1 MKSILYTQQIHIL
14 TLCIKFHQVKHYIHL
29 KIPIYKKLENLL
41 HDFMLYTRNFLHE
54 MESKY
59 CIMGS
64 INQDKQ

>member
-1 MKSILYTQQIHIL
+1 MKSKLDTQQIYVS
-14 TLCIKFHQVKHYIHL
+14 TLYIKFHQVKHYIHL
-29 KIPIYKKLENLL
+29 KILMYKNEEELKHE
-41 HDFMLYTRNFLHE
+41 FILYTRNFLHE

>member
-1 MKSILYTQQIHIL
+1 MKSILYTQQIYIL
-14 TLCIKFHQVKHYIHL
+14 TLYIKFHQVKHYIHL
-29 KIPIYKKLENLL
+29 NIPIYKKQENLL